1 MSPSTL
7 VRVQWI
13 LAWLMPSARAEALLG
28 DLLEERRLRLHVG
41 SPAGVAR
48 WYWMQLASSLPVLLW
63 ASLHRRSSFLT
74 LVIAVASYLAA
85 GGAAFVLRAALSPMT
100 TSTFVR
106 TVVDVLLCGV
116 IAMTAA
122 GYVAALIRPGAAP
135 LLAVL
140 VLVATSLMMAF
151 DPDSVP
157 LWYEGSFLVLGSL
170 APIAG
175 AALSRRCLLYTSD
188 AADE

>member
-13 LAWLMPSARAEALLG
+13 LTWLMPSAYAEALLG
-28 DLLEERRLRLHVG
+28 DLLEERRLRLHVS
-41 SPAGVAR
+41 SPTSVAR

-63 ASLHRRSSFLT
+63 ASLYRRSSLLT

-85 GGAAFVLRAALSPMT
+85 GAVAFVLRAALSPMT
-100 TSTFVR
+100 TSTFAR
-106 TVVDVLLCGV
+106 TVIDVLLCGV

-122 GYVAALIRPGAAP
+122 GYVAALIRPNAAP
-135 LLAVL
+135 LLAAL
-140 VLVATSLMMAF
+140 VLVAAPLMMAF

-175 AALSRRCLLYTSD
+175 AALARRWRR
-188 AADE
+188 A

>member
-7 VRVQWI
+7 ARVQWVI
-13 LAWLMPSARAEALLG
+13 AWLMPSDRAEALLG
-28 DLLEERRLRLHVG
+28 DLLEERRLRLHTG
-41 SPAGVAR
+41 SRASVAR

-63 ASLHRRSSFLT
+63 SPLLRRSSFLT

-85 GGAAFVLRAALSPMT
+85 GGVTFVLRAALSPMM
-100 TSTFVR
+100 TSPFVR
-106 TVVDVLLCGV
+106 SVIDVLLCGV

-140 VLVATSLMMAF
+140 VFVAAPLMMAL
-151 DPDSVP
+151 DPAGVP
-157 LWYEGSFLVLGSL
+157 LWYEGTFLVLGSL

-175 AALSRRCLLYTSD
+175 AALSKRWRRT
-188 AADE
+188 A

>member
-7 VRVQWI
+7 VRVQWM
-13 LAWLMPSARAEALLG
+13 LAWLMPSDHAEALLG
-28 DLLEERRLRLHVG
+28 DLLEERRLRLQVG
-41 SPAGVAR
+41 SPASVAR
-48 WYWMQLASSLPVLLW
+48 WHWRQLAASLPVLLW
-63 ASLHRRSSFLT
+63 ASWHRRSAFLT
-74 LVIAVASYLAA
+74 LGIAVASYFAA
-85 GGAAFVLRAALSPMT
+85 GGVAFVLRAALSPMA
-100 TSTFVR
+100 TSTLMR
-106 TVVDVLLCGV
+106 TVIDMLLCGV

-122 GYVAALIRPGAAP
+122 GDVAALVRPGAAP

-175 AALSRRCLLYTSD
+175 AALARRWRR
-188 AADE
+188 A

>member
-1 MSPSTL
+1 L
-7 VRVQWI
+7 
-13 LAWLMPSARAEALLG
+13 
-28 DLLEERRLRLHVG
+28 
-41 SPAGVAR
+41 
-48 WYWMQLASSLPVLLW
+48 
-63 ASLHRRSSFLT
+63 LT

-85 GGAAFVLRAALSPMT
+85 GAVAFVLRAALSPMT

-106 TVVDVLLCGV
+106 TVIDVLLCGV

-122 GYVAALIRPGAAP
+122 GYVAALIRPNAAP

-140 VLVATSLMMAF
+140 VLVAAPLMMAF

-175 AALSRRCLLYTSD
+175 AALSRRWRK
-188 AADE
+188 A

>member
-7 VRVQWI
+7 VRWHWI
-13 LAWLMPSARAEALLG
+13 LTWLMPSAHAEALLG

-41 SPAGVAR
+41 SPASVAR

-85 GGAAFVLRAALSPMT
+85 GGVASVLRAALSPMT
-100 TSTFVR
+100 MSTFVQ
-106 TVVDVLLCGV
+106 TVTVLLCSLT
-116 IAMTAA
+116 AMAAA

-140 VLVATSLMMAF
+140 VLVAAFLMMANN
-151 DPDSVP
+151 PDSVP
-157 LWYEGSFLVLGSL
+157 LWYEGSFLVLGPL
-170 APIAG
+170 APIGG
-175 AALSRRCLLYTSD
+175 AALSGRWRKAY
-188 AADE
+188 

>member
-13 LAWLMPSARAEALLG
+13 LACLMPSARAEALLG

-41 SPAGVAR
+41 SPARVAR

-74 LVIAVASYLAA
+74 LVIAVASYFAA
-85 GGAAFVLRAALSPMT
+85 GGVAFVLRAALSPMT

-135 LLAVL
+135 VLAVL
-140 VLVATSLMMAF
+140 VACRCVA
-151 DPDSVP
+151 DDGVRP
-157 LWYEGSFLVLGSL
+157 
-170 APIAG
+170 
-175 AALSRRCLLYTSD
+175 R
-188 AADE
+188 

>member
-1 MSPSTL
+1 MEARMNPSIL
-7 VRVQWI
+7 VRMQGI
-13 LAWLMPSARAEALLG
+13 LAWLMPSAHAEALLG
-28 DLLEERRLRLHVG
+28 DLLEERRLRLHVS
-41 SPAGVAR
+41 SPASVAR

-63 ASLHRRSSFLT
+63 ASLQRRFSFFT
-74 LVIAVASYLAA
+74 LVAAIASYFAA
-85 GGAAFVLRAALSPMT
+85 GGVAFVLRAALSPMT

-106 TVVDVLLCGV
+106 TVIDILLCGV

-140 VLVATSLMMAF
+140 VFVAASLMVAF
-151 DPDSVP
+151 DPDGVP

-175 AALSRRCLLYTSD
+175 AALSRRWRKAC
-188 AADE
+188 

>member
-13 LAWLMPSARAEALLG
+13 LTWLMPSAYAEALLG
-28 DLLEERRLRLHVG
+28 DLLEERRLRLHVS
-41 SPAGVAR
+41 SPTSVAR

-63 ASLHRRSSFLT
+63 ASLYRRSSLLT

-85 GGAAFVLRAALSPMT
+85 GAVAFVLRAALSPMT
-100 TSTFVR
+100 TSTFAR
-106 TVVDVLLCGV
+106 TVIDVLLCGV

-122 GYVAALIRPGAAP
+122 GYVAALIRPNAAP

-140 VLVATSLMMAF
+140 VLVAASLMMAF

-175 AALSRRCLLYTSD
+175 AALSRRWRQ
-188 AADE
+188 A

>member
-1 MSPSTL
+1 
-7 VRVQWI
+7 
-13 LAWLMPSARAEALLG
+13 
-28 DLLEERRLRLHVG
+28 
-41 SPAGVAR
+41 
-48 WYWMQLASSLPVLLW
+48 VLLW

-74 LVIAVASYLAA
+74 LVIAVASYFAA
-85 GGAAFVLRAALSPMT
+85 GGVAFVLRAALSPMT

-140 VLVATSLMMAF
+140 VLVGASLMMAF
-151 DPDSVP
+151 DPVSVP
-157 LWYEGSFLVLGSL
+157 LWYEGSFLVLGTL

-175 AALSRRCLLYTSD
+175 AALSRRWRK
-188 AADE
+188 A